1 MEQKTVV
8 DKSLKELRRHG
19 SDDFPIGIYRD
30 DFSEFEH
37 GQIAWH
43 WHEEIQFDYIVK
55 GTVLVQIGTSE
66 FVLRSGEGIFINTG
80 MLHRLVPIDEN
91 GKERLQ
97 VESGTQVIDSFV
109 CSWKLAESDRLS
121 SAYRE
126 CIAPLLEEKVD
137 GILLSDEEVRWL
149 CQMAEKKR
157 AEANGYQMAVKGYL
171 CLLWEGLVG
180 RKESQ
185 MRQISP
191 REERDLKRIKTAM
204 TYLQQNF
211 SKKILL
217 EDIAANLAVSKSELC
232 RCFHRVLK
240 ESPMD
245 YLIQYRL
252 EEAAK
257 LLSAGEKSVTQ
268 IALDTGFDGP
278 SHLGRF
284 FLKSFGCT
292 PSQYR
297 GRNREQA

>member
-8 DKSLKELRRHG
+8 DTSLRELRRHG
-19 SDDFPIGIYRD
+19 SEDFPIGIYRD

-55 GTVLVQIGTSE
+55 GTILVQIGTSE

-80 MLHRLVPIDEN
+80 MLHRLVPVDEN

-97 VESGTQVIDSFV
+97 VKSGTQVIDSFV
-109 CSWKLAESDRLS
+109 CSWKLAESDRMS

-126 CIAPLLEEKVD
+126 CVVSLLEAKTD
-137 GILLSDEEVRWL
+137 GILLSGDEVTLL
-149 CQMAEKKR
+149 CQIAERKR
-157 AEANGYQMAVKGYL
+157 AGNIGYQMEVKGYL
-171 CLLWEGLVG
+171 CLLWASLVG

-185 MRQISP
+185 LRQISP
-191 REERDLKRIKTAM
+191 REERDLERIKTAM
-204 TYLQQNF
+204 TYLQQNY

-232 RCFHRVLK
+232 RCFRRVLK

-257 LLSAGEKSVTQ
+257 LLLSGEKSVTQ

-297 GRNREQA
+297 GRNNK

>member
-8 DKSLKELRRHG
+8 DTSLRELRRHG

-43 WHEEIQFDYIVK
+43 WHEEIQFDYVVK
-55 GTVLVQIGTSE
+55 GTILVQIGTSE
-66 FVLRSGEGIFINTG
+66 FVLKSGEGIFINTG

-91 GKERLQ
+91 GQELLQ
-97 VESGTQVIDSFV
+97 VKPKTQVIDSFV

-126 CIAPLLEEKVD
+126 CVVPLLEAKVD
-137 GILLSDEEVRWL
+137 GILLSSEEVTLL
-149 CQMAEKKR
+149 CQMAERKR
-157 AEANGYQMAVKGYL
+157 ARKIGYQMAVKGYL
-171 CLLWEGLVG
+171 CFLWEGLVG

-191 REERDLKRIKTAM
+191 REERDLERIKAAM

-211 SKKILL
+211 ATKILL
-217 EDIAANLAVSKSELC
+217 EDIAESLAVSKSELC
-232 RCFHRVLK
+232 RCFRRVLK

-257 LLSAGEKSVTQ
+257 LLLLSSKSVTQ
-268 IALDTGFDGP
+268 IAVDTGFDGP

-297 GRNREQA
+297 GRNRKST